1 MRPVLLL
8 MLLAACSSSAPEAA
22 KPAATPAAAP
32 AATAPAAAATPAAA
46 PSAPSRLITGAGV
59 RVRAAADAASAE
71 VVKLSLGTVVT
82 ELEQSAH
89 KAKVGDKE
97 DVWVRVR
104 TADGKEGWVFG
115 GFTQTVDPAKASEAL
130 LALARARSADP
141 KAGFAELA
149 DLVGALERLAPTVQ
163 GQVSLEARYLRLV
176 ALQAAVSAFEREGS
190 KAAGGKAFID
200 AHKEVFMD
208 EISASYM
215 VGGQAIE
222 DVLKEARGT
231 PLEEPIQWS
240 AAIWPSGGECE
251 GDPMCVSGRALG
263 DYGEYAK
270 KFPKGP
276 HVKEAL
282 DGMKSSFDYIADEA
296 DFKEYGVEKK
306 EMDARLAELEA
317 ILKAAAPG
325 DAAWT
330 ALIGRIKKK
339 NGG

>member
-22 KPAATPAAAP
+22 KPAAAVPPAAAP
-32 AATAPAAAATPAAA
+32 AAAAPAAPAAV
-46 PSAPSRLITGAGV
+46 PTAPSRLITGAGV

-104 TADGKEGWVFG
+104 TSDGKEGWVFG
-115 GFTQTVDPAKASEAL
+115 GFTQTVDPAKASDAL

-149 DLVGALERLAPTVQ
+149 DLVGALERLVPTLQ
-163 GQVSLEARYLRLV
+163 GQMSLEARYLRLV

-215 VGGQAIE
+215 VGGQAID

-231 PLEEPIQWS
+231 PLEEPILWS
-240 AAIWPSGGECE
+240 AAIWPTGGECE
-251 GDPMCVSGRALG
+251 GDPMCVSGAAML

-282 DGMKSSFDYIADEA
+282 DGLKSSFEYIANEA

-306 EMDARLAELEA
+306 DMDARIAELEA
-317 ILKAAAPG
+317 VIKAAAPG

-330 ALIGRIKKK
+330 ALIGKIKKK